1 MSGAPQTGRA
11 LHVDQALSNILINRR
26 PVGFIADMLLPITP
40 VSKQTDFYWTRN
52 HLEGRRYEP
61 GLSRRAPGAK
71 TNKVAYTVGT
81 DTYVAKN
88 YGLGAEWTLEDEIN
102 ADEIL
107 QWAENHTGLVGDR
120 LMVDFEFRVAELAT
134 NTSNVGTVTTI
145 SSAWSDP
152 DNSTP
157 FTDLNTKV
165 EQFRQRTGLRPNTL
179 VIPRQVASNLRAN
192 AQIRSLLFGSNE
204 GGLVTADR
212 LASLLEIERVLI
224 PESQVNTADEQQT
237 INGSGNLN
245 DIWGPH
251 VWMAHIRLLQGR
263 DVDTW
268 INAFRWTNPRFG
280 VPMAVRRLPFDQ
292 ETLTQK
298 IDAMYWQDEKIVNA
312 DLAERIAN
320 VSSSA

>member
-11 LHVDQALSNILINRR
+11 LHVDQALSNILVNRR
-26 PVGFIADMLLPITP
+26 PVGFIADQLVPITS

-52 HLEGRRYEP
+52 HLEARRHEP

-71 TNKVAYTVGT
+71 ANKVSYTVGT

-88 YGLGAEWTLEDEIN
+88 YALAAEWTLEDEVN

-120 LMVDFEFRVAELAT
+120 LMVDYEMRIADLAV
-134 NTSNVGTVTTI
+134 NTSNVGTVSTI
-145 SSAWSDP
+145 SSAWSDA

-157 FTDLNTKV
+157 FTDLETRI
-165 EQFRQRTGLRPNTL
+165 ELFRQRTGLRPNTM

-192 AQIRSLLFGSNE
+192 AQIRGLLFGDR
-204 GGLVTADR
+204 GGTVTAAA
-212 LASLLEIERVLI
+212 LASLFDIERVLI
-224 PESQVNTADEQQT
+224 PESQVNTQDEQAT
-237 INGSGNLN
+237 INGSGTLS

-251 VWMAHIRLLQGR
+251 LWLAHIRLLQGR

-292 ETLTQK
+292 ETLMQK
-298 IDAMYWQDEKIVNA
+298 IDAMYWQDEKVVNS